1 MKFTLLYSKKGAE
14 KDSIYLRHR
23 FSLNGKAREIKLKT
37 KFSIYPEYWD
47 NYNECWDT
55 SLKVRTPR
63 KAEDKLRNSEI
74 DNFNAEFSAFKL
86 KIQDFLAV
94 NPYPTKDMLKE
105 VLFDGVNIK
114 PHFNTEYPILFSDF
128 VDFYIEQKKKLIPGK
143 QKPIS
148 KRSIQRF
155 IQIKSKINK
164 FYPRLKITEINDAF
178 RDEYSFLMMQQRYK
192 DSFIIKELKFIKTF
206 CKYAN
211 KKLDINKEVLYW
223 EFKNTEIKKYD
234 DPIFSFEELDIL
246 AKLEL
251 PDRLDNARDWLIISC
266 YTGQRVSDLLNMDS
280 RNIIDN
286 EFYSLHQQKGQKDI
300 VLWLMPPVID
310 ILNKRE
316 KEFPRKISSQKY
328 NNYIKE
334 VCEIAGFDELL
345 IGGKYNNKTK
355 RKEIGEY
362 PKHELITSHIGRRTF
377 VSLFQGILGQDNTMT
392 QTGHTSVNMLNL
404 YNKTKAIDK
413 ARKVKDAYNNSII
426 V

>member
-37 KFSIYPEYWD
+37 KFSIYPECWD
-47 NYNECWDT
+47 NDNECWDT

-63 KAEDKLRNSEI
+63 KSEDKLRNSEI

-86 KIQDFLAV
+86 KVQDFLAV

-266 YTGQRVSDLLNMDS
+266 YTGQRVSDLLNMNS
-280 RNIIDN
+280 SNIIDN

-413 ARKVKDAYNNSII
+413 ARKVKDAYNSSIA
-426 V
+426 